1 MLYEETNIRLKYLK
15 RINQKYI
22 FYQIQE
28 EFKNRLSIRVSNKQN
43 FFQKM
48 WKFSIAFC
56 KLNCKISTKKFAKM
70 QKFPKNF
77 ANMRKYFA
85 VVF

>member
-48 WKFSIAFC
+48 
-56 KLNCKISTKKFAKM
+56 
-70 QKFPKNF
+70 
-77 ANMRKYFA
+77 
-85 VVF
+85 